1 MPCVVKTLTKGE
13 DPMAQQGFKRKHGA
27 LLAADVVGYGPLM
40 NDINIRSLKGGDSI
54 CQKKF

>member
-1 MPCVVKTLTKGE
+1 
-13 DPMAQQGFKRKHGA
+13 MAQQGFKRKHAA